1 MADAIWSVPLHCE
14 ANHLDTHAT
23 VPTPFTDARNYK
35 RKSIDEHDECSF
47 VEDLLYLNQERKD
60 SQSTQHSLHS
70 QNAQNVQ
77 NDNLFVNVELGSTRT
92 SAIGLNAVKNAS
104 YAESKIKESSS
115 AKNHQNFGPPG
126 ELSLESPLNEIQR
139 YQLSLLKKSNPAC
152 PKAPK
157 VSITSDKHEG
167 EDQTGDNSDE
177 PKLKTASDE
186 AKIGISL
193 KENIHP
199 LNNSTQGKM
208 QERHLLIKPRRNYSD
223 LHASQM
229 DDSNANNENLL
240 RSNEQTPGG
249 KDALVRCGH
258 FSNGH
263 RIPSFVD
270 LKKGDRMNQPNS
282 SFQYEGEG
290 TKSTPP
296 NNKPTKE
303 PLNNGYLPK
312 GAAPEWRDE
321 TVVGDKPSSQMGEG
335 KYKATPN
342 SMGELAF
349 KKSSLT
355 CREGL
360 FENYSYA
367 NMGEANEVNEA
378 SEVNEMNETN
388 EAYASNKTNERCADL
403 RRGPPRDALKKCH
416 QMDDHCVIYKRERQG
431 EKKALEE
438 DHAKEEVPA
447 SQFGRKGPNRF
458 NPQADA
464 DLSPLRS
471 SFADTNGAVSSRKEI
486 KITQK
491 NEVTHSILHISNRS
505 AIHLQKPANVKANM
519 PLVSHEKNVASN
531 LKVPDR
537 QIPPEKEA
545 NSVSRNNTPNK
556 LTHKSVPKNVS
567 VSSKIK
573 NDKAV
578 TYLTYEDITEFEC
591 EVNTET
597 IHEMITKLLEITKD
611 QEWTK
616 QIENL
621 INLRKILKYHHK
633 LFFENHAKELRKI
646 SRSIIEL
653 LNSPRSCVSKNAL
666 LCLSEFYSIGKKRMD
681 ATLDDV
687 ILPCLKKAHQTSTDF
702 LSSAANNALLSI
714 CNSCTESKLI
724 LHFVKIITSKQK
736 TYNLICLKCLIAVII
751 KFEDNISK
759 FKEINKLIEALVE
772 CTAGGSAEMKCTARV
787 ALVVLDNICPI
798 KQNGSKFHIPAD
810 KIKKIEGLTDRT
822 SESEIDS
829 VLGKIKFS

>member
-1 MADAIWSVPLHCE
+1 MPTIGEKKYRDNTSTFID
-14 ANHLDTHAT
+14 DT
-23 VPTPFTDARNYK
+23 RNFK

-47 VEDLLYLNQERKD
+47 FEDLLYLNKERED
-60 SQSTQHSLHS
+60 SK
-70 QNAQNVQ
+70 NAQ

-92 SAIGLNAVKNAS
+92 SAIGLNAVKNTS
-104 YAESKIKESSS
+104 YAESNIKESSS
-115 AKNHQNFGPPG
+115 ANNYHNCGTPG

-139 YQLSLLKKSNPAC
+139 YQLTLLKKSNPSC

-157 VSITSDKHEG
+157 VSIASVNHEG
-167 EDQTGDNSDE
+167 EDRTEDNTDE
-177 PKLKTASDE
+177 KKLKAARDE
-186 AKIGISL
+186 ARVDISL

-199 LNNSTQGKM
+199 LKNSTQGKM
-208 QERHLLIKPRRNYSD
+208 QERHLLIKPRRNYNE
-223 LHASQM
+223 LHESQM
-229 DDSNANNENLL
+229 DDSNANHENVHI
-240 RSNEQTPGG
+240 SNEEKCGG
-249 KDALVRCGH
+249 KDPLVRCSD

-263 RIPSFVD
+263 RIPAFVD
-270 LKKGDRMNQPNS
+270 LKKGDRTNQPNRAL
-282 SFQYEGEG
+282 QYEGEE
-290 TKSTPP
+290 KKIVMR
-296 NNKPTKE
+296 NNVSAKE
-303 PLNNGYLPK
+303 TLNNGCFPQ
-312 GAAPEWRDE
+312 GATPAWKDE
-321 TVVGDKPSSQMGEG
+321 AVVCKKSSNQIGER
-335 KYKATPN
+335 KNKAIPN

-349 KKSSLT
+349 KKSSLM
-355 CREGL
+355 CRDNL
-360 FENYSYA
+360 FQNYSYA
-367 NMGEANEVNEA
+367 VRGGNANMD
-378 SEVNEMNETN
+378 ETSD
-388 EAYASNKTNERCADL
+388 APERKNPAEGCPDQ
-403 RRGPPRDALKKCH
+403 RRGPTRDALNKY
-416 QMDDHCVIYKRERQG
+416 QPMDDHCVIYKRERHG
-431 EKKALEE
+431 DKKMPEE
-438 DHAKEEVPA
+438 DHTNEEIPS
-447 SQFGRKGPNRF
+447 SQFGRKGSNRF
-458 NPQADA
+458 NTQADA

-471 SFADTNGAVSSRKEI
+471 SYADTNEATSCRKEI
-486 KITQK
+486 KITHK
-491 NEVTHSILHISNRS
+491 NDPAYPMLHISNRS
-505 AIHLQKPANVKANM
+505 AIHVGKHANVKANVT
-519 PLVSHEKNVASN
+519 LINHEKSIASN

-537 QIPPEKEA
+537 HIPPPHEKEA
-545 NSVSRNNTPNK
+545 NSVVRNNTPNK
-556 LTHKSVPKNVS
+556 VNNKSVPKNLN

-578 TYLTYEDITEFEC
+578 TYLTYEDITDFEF

-597 IHEMITKLLEITKD
+597 MHDMIEQLLQITKD

-621 INLRKILKYHHK
+621 INLRKILKYYHK
-633 LFFENHAKELRKI
+633 LFFDHHAKEVRKI
-646 SRSIIEL
+646 TRSIIEL

-681 ATLDDV
+681 CTLDDV

-772 CTAGGSAEMKCTARV
+772 CTAEGSAEMKCTARV

-798 KQNGSKFHIPAD
+798 KQNGSKFHIAVD

-822 SESEIDS
+822 TESEIDS

>member
-1 MADAIWSVPLHCE
+1 M
-14 ANHLDTHAT
+14 
-23 VPTPFTDARNYK
+23 PTIGEKKYRDNTSTFIDDARNYK

-47 VEDLLYLNQERKD
+47 FEDLLYLNQERKD
-60 SQSTQHSLHS
+60 SQ
-70 QNAQNVQ
+70 NAH

-92 SAIGLNAVKNAS
+92 SAIGLNAVKNTS

-115 AKNHQNFGPPG
+115 VKGYQNVGTPG

-139 YQLSLLKKSNPAC
+139 YQLTLLKKSNPAC

-157 VSITSDKHEG
+157 VSIASDNHEG
-167 EDQTGDNSDE
+167 EVRNEDNYVE
-177 PKLKTASDE
+177 TKLKTARDE

-193 KENIHP
+193 KESIHP

-208 QERHLLIKPRRNYSD
+208 QERHLMIKPRRNYND
-223 LHASQM
+223 LHASQT
-229 DDSNANNENLL
+229 DDSNENNQNVH
-240 RSNEQTPGG
+240 RSNEEISGG
-249 KDALVRCGH
+249 KDAVVRCNH
-258 FSNGH
+258 YLNGQK
-263 RIPSFVD
+263 IAPFVD
-270 LKKGDRMNQPNS
+270 LKKGDRTNQPNRA
-282 SFQYEGEG
+282 FQYEGEEKKII
-290 TKSTPP
+290 TP
-296 NNKPTKE
+296 NNRSAKE
-303 PLNNGYLPK
+303 TLNNGYFPK
-312 GAAPEWRDE
+312 GATSHWNDE
-321 TVVGDKPSSQMGEG
+321 TVVCDKLSSQIGER
-335 KYKATPN
+335 KNKAIPN

-349 KKSSLT
+349 KKSGLT
-355 CREGL
+355 CRDNL
-360 FENYSYA
+360 FDSYSYA
-367 NMGEANEVNEA
+367 MRGGSANMDETNDAYEA
-378 SEVNEMNETN
+378 SERNNQIEGCVDQRKGST
-388 EAYASNKTNERCADL
+388 
-403 RRGPPRDALKKCH
+403 RDALKKTQH
-416 QMDDHCVIYKRERQG
+416 MDDQCVIYKRERHG
-431 EKKALEE
+431 EKKMLEE
-438 DHAKEEVPA
+438 DHTKEEVPA
-447 SQFGRKGPNRF
+447 SQFGRNGANRI
-458 NPQADA
+458 NPQVDA
-464 DLSPLRS
+464 YE
-471 SFADTNGAVSSRKEI
+471 ATTSRKEI

-491 NEVTHSILHISNRS
+491 DEPAQSVLHISNRS
-505 AIHLQKPANVKANM
+505 AIHLQKPANVKTNI
-519 PLVSHEKNVASN
+519 SHVTNEKSIAPN
-531 LKVPDR
+531 LKVPER
-537 QIPPEKEA
+537 SVPHEKEA
-545 NSVSRNNTPNK
+545 SSVSRNHTPNK
-556 LTHKSVPKNVS
+556 ITNKSIPKNLN

-578 TYLTYEDITEFEC
+578 TYLTYEDITDFEF

-597 IHEMITKLLEITKD
+597 IHDMVMKLLQITKD

-621 INLRKILKYHHK
+621 INLRKIFKFYHK
-633 LFFENHAKELRKI
+633 LFFDNHAKELRKI
-646 SRSIIEL
+646 TRSIIEL

-681 ATLDDV
+681 CTLDDV

-772 CTAGGSAEMKCTARV
+772 CTAEGSAEMKCTARV

-798 KQNGSKFHIPAD
+798 KQNGSKFHIPVD

-822 SESEIDS
+822 SESEIDT

>member
-1 MADAIWSVPLHCE
+1 MANDIWTVTFHCE
-14 ANHLDTHAT
+14 AIPSILIRSFPR
-23 VPTPFTDARNYK
+23 PTTDARNYK
-35 RKSIDEHDECSF
+35 RKSIDEHDECSLF
-47 VEDLLYLNQERKD
+47 EDLLYLNQERKD
-60 SQSTQHSLHS
+60 S
-70 QNAQNVQ
+70 QNVQ

-92 SAIGLNAVKNAS
+92 SAIGLNAVKNTS
-104 YAESKIKESSS
+104 YVERKIKESSS
-115 AKNHQNFGPPG
+115 AKNYQNFSTSD

-139 YQLSLLKKSNPAC
+139 YQLTLLKKGNPAC

-157 VSITSDKHEG
+157 VSITSDNHEG
-167 EDQTGDNSDE
+167 EKRIADNSDD
-177 PKLKTASDE
+177 PKLKKISDE

-208 QERHLLIKPRRNYSD
+208 QERHLLIKPRRNYND
-223 LHASQM
+223 MHASQM
-229 DDSNANNENLL
+229 DDSNANNQNVH
-240 RSNEQTPGG
+240 RSNEERSGV
-249 KDALVRCGH
+249 KDDAQLRCGH

-263 RIPSFVD
+263 RIPAFVD
-270 LKKGDRMNQPNS
+270 MKKGDKTNQPNKA
-282 SFQYEGEG
+282 FQYEAEEKEV
-290 TKSTPP
+290 TIP
-296 NNKPTKE
+296 NNRSAKE
-303 PLNNGYLPK
+303 TLNNGYFPK
-312 GAAPEWRDE
+312 GATPEWRDE
-321 TVVGDKPSSQMGEG
+321 AVVCDESSRQISER
-335 KYKATPN
+335 KNKEISN
-342 SMGELAF
+342 SMGQLAF
-349 KKSSLT
+349 KKSALT
-355 CREGL
+355 CRENL

-367 NMGEANEVNEA
+367 MRGGSANRDDTKDANRAYGA
-378 SEVNEMNETN
+378 SERNNPAVG
-388 EAYASNKTNERCADL
+388 CDDQ
-403 RRGPPRDALKKCH
+403 RRGPTRDAPKKCQ
-416 QMDDHCVIYKRERQG
+416 QMDGHCVIYKRERHG
-431 EKKALEE
+431 EKKMPEE
-438 DHAKEEVPA
+438 DHTKEEVPA
-447 SQFGRKGPNRF
+447 IQCGRKGSNRF
-458 NPQADA
+458 HPQEDA
-464 DLSPLRS
+464 AFSPLRS
-471 SFADTNGAVSSRKEI
+471 TCADANEATICRKEI
-486 KITQK
+486 KTTHKQ
-491 NEVTHSILHISNRS
+491 EPLHSILHISNRS
-505 AIHLQKPANVKANM
+505 AIPLQNAPNNVKANM
-519 PLVSHEKNVASN
+519 SLVSHEKSISSN
-531 LKVPDR
+531 LKVSDR
-537 QIPPEKEA
+537 QIAHEKET

-556 LTHKSVPKNVS
+556 ATNKSVPKNLN

-578 TYLTYEDITEFEC
+578 TYLSYEDITDFEC
-591 EVNTET
+591 EVDTET
-597 IHEMITKLLEITKD
+597 IQDMVAKLVEVSKD

-621 INLRKILKYHHK
+621 INLRKILKYYHK
-633 LFFENHAKELRKI
+633 LFFDNHGKELRKI

-681 ATLDDV
+681 STLDDV

-702 LSSAANNALLSI
+702 LSTAANNALLSI

-810 KIKKIEGLTDRT
+810 KVKKIEGLTDRT